1 MEELK
6 KIIEALGR
14 AFEEFRAANDTR
26 LKQIEARGAA
36 DPLLTEKVE
45 KANADISGLLAMK
58 AQLEKLGASIVVP
71 ERRTSEYLAKFVQSD
86 IAKWGAAVKASGIEQ
101 Q

>member
-1 MEELK
+1 MDSILPAE
-6 KIIEALGR
+6 R
-14 AFEEFRAANDTR
+14 DAASYSDATR
-26 LKQIEARGAA
+26 
-36 DPLLTEKVE
+36 V
-45 KANADISGLLAMK
+45 K
-58 AQLEKLGASIVVP
+58 AQLEKLGASIVAP